1 MTAGERFL
9 AVRLPYRL
17 TQGGTNYMGNLI
29 SISNDTS
36 LKKLVALGNKL
47 EEVLQEQFGIYGPTV
62 YWQLLDEEL
71 MMQILI
77 RIENSHI
84 LLGKVD
90 FSSDVSDE
98 KAKEYSLRLY
108 SSLPE
113 ETFRYS
119 KERLS
124 EWSIIEKNVADY
136 VFKEIEGNIWISGE
150 IQEEA

>member
-1 MTAGERFL
+1 
-9 AVRLPYRL
+9 
-17 TQGGTNYMGNLI
+17 MGNLI
-29 SISNDTS
+29 SIPNDTS

-71 MMQILI
+71 IMQILI

-98 KAKEYSLRLY
+98 KAKEYSLRFY

-124 EWSIIEKNVADY
+124 EWSIIEKGVADF
-136 VFKEIEGNIWISGE
+136 VIKEIGSETCVKGSFVGLL
-150 IQEEA
+150 

>member
-1 MTAGERFL
+1 
-9 AVRLPYRL
+9 
-17 TQGGTNYMGNLI
+17 MGNLI
-29 SISNDTS
+29 SIPNDTS

-47 EEVLQEQFGIYGPTV
+47 EEVLQEQFGIFDPTV

-98 KAKEYSLRLY
+98 NAKEYSFRFY

-119 KERLS
+119 KERLL
-124 EWSIIEKNVADY
+124 EWSKIEKNVADY
-136 VFKEIEGNIWISGE
+136 VLKEIGE
-150 IQEEA
+150 VKLV

>member
-1 MTAGERFL
+1 MTAGERLF
-9 AVRLPYRL
+9 AIRLLYRK
-17 TQGGTNYMGNLI
+17 TQGGTKYMDNI
-29 SISNDTS
+29 ICIPNDTS
-36 LKKLVALGNKL
+36 IKKLVALGNKL
-47 EEVLQEQFGIYGPTV
+47 EEVLQEQFGIYDPTV

-77 RIENSHI
+77 RVENSHI

-98 KAKEYSLRLY
+98 NAKEYSLRFY

-124 EWSIIEKNVADY
+124 EWSIIERNVADY
-136 VFKEIEGNIWISGE
+136 VFQEIGCQSLL
-150 IQEEA
+150 EEKFLLC

>member
-1 MTAGERFL
+1 MD
-9 AVRLPYRL
+9 
-17 TQGGTNYMGNLI
+17 NLI
-29 SISNDTS
+29 CIPKDTS
-36 LKKLVALGNKL
+36 LRMLSTLARKL
-47 EEVLQEQFGIYGPTV
+47 EKALQAQFGIYDPTV

-77 RIENSHI
+77 RVENSHI

-98 KAKEYSLRLY
+98 NAKEYSLRFY

-136 VFKEIEGNIWISGE
+136 VFKEIEGDIWISGE

>member
-1 MTAGERFL
+1 
-9 AVRLPYRL
+9 
-17 TQGGTNYMGNLI
+17 MGNLI
-29 SISNDTS
+29 SIPNDTS

-84 LLGKVD
+84 LFGKVD
-90 FSSDVSDE
+90 FSSDLLDE
-98 KAKEYSLRLY
+98 NAKEYSLRFY

-113 ETFRYS
+113 ETLRYS

-124 EWSIIEKNVADY
+124 EWSIIEKGVADF
-136 VFKEIEGNIWISGE
+136 VLKEIGE
-150 IQEEA
+150 VKLV

>member
-1 MTAGERFL
+1 MD
-9 AVRLPYRL
+9 
-17 TQGGTNYMGNLI
+17 NLI
-29 SISNDTS
+29 CIPKDTS
-36 LKKLVALGNKL
+36 LRMLSTLARKL
-47 EEVLQEQFGIYGPTV
+47 EKALQAQFGIYDPTV

-71 MMQILI
+71 IMQILI

-98 KAKEYSLRLY
+98 NAKEYSLRFY

-124 EWSIIEKNVADY
+124 EWSIIEKNVAEY
-136 VFKEIEGNIWISGE
+136 VFKKIEGDIWISGE

>member
-1 MTAGERFL
+1 
-9 AVRLPYRL
+9 
-17 TQGGTNYMGNLI
+17 MGNLI
-29 SISNDTS
+29 SIPNDTS

-84 LLGKVD
+84 LFGKVD

-98 KAKEYSLRLY
+98 NAKEYSLRFY

-113 ETFRYS
+113 EMFRYS
-119 KERLS
+119 KERLL
-124 EWSIIEKNVADY
+124 EWSKIEKNVADY
-136 VFKEIEGNIWISGE
+136 VIKEIEGDIWIF
-150 IQEEA
+150 

>member
-1 MTAGERFL
+1 
-9 AVRLPYRL
+9 
-17 TQGGTNYMGNLI
+17 MGNLI
-29 SISNDTS
+29 SIPNDTS

-77 RIENSHI
+77 RIENSGI
-84 LLGKVD
+84 LFGKIG
-90 FSSDVSDE
+90 FLSDVSDE
-98 KAKEYSLRLY
+98 NAKEYSLRFY

-124 EWSIIEKNVADY
+124 EWSIIEKGVADF
-136 VFKEIEGNIWISGE
+136 VLKEIGE
-150 IQEEA
+150 VKLV

>member
-1 MTAGERFL
+1 
-9 AVRLPYRL
+9 
-17 TQGGTNYMGNLI
+17 MGNLI
-29 SISNDTS
+29 SIPNDTP
-36 LKKLVALGNKL
+36 LKTLVALGNKL

-77 RIENSHI
+77 RIEKSHN
-84 LLGKVD
+84 LFGKVD

-98 KAKEYSLRLY
+98 NAKEYSLRFY

-124 EWSIIEKNVADY
+124 EWSIIEKNVAEY
-136 VFKEIEGNIWISGE
+136 VFKKIEGDIWISGE

>member
-1 MTAGERFL
+1 
-9 AVRLPYRL
+9 
-17 TQGGTNYMGNLI
+17 MGNLI
-29 SISNDTS
+29 SIPNDTS
-36 LKKLVALGNKL
+36 LKTLVALGKKL
-47 EEVLQEQFGIYGPTV
+47 EEELQEQFGIYGPTV

-84 LLGKVD
+84 LFGKVD
-90 FSSDVSDE
+90 FSSDASDE
-98 KAKEYSLRLY
+98 NAKEYSLRFY

-119 KERLS
+119 KERLL

-136 VFKEIEGNIWISGE
+136 VIKEIEGDIWISGE

>member
-1 MTAGERFL
+1 MD
-9 AVRLPYRL
+9 
-17 TQGGTNYMGNLI
+17 NLI
-29 SISNDTS
+29 SIPNDTS
-36 LKKLVALGNKL
+36 LITLTALGKKL
-47 EEVLQEQFGIYGPTV
+47 EEMLQEQLGYYDPTV

-90 FSSDVSDE
+90 FSSDVTYE
-98 KAKEYSLRLY
+98 NAKEYSLRFY

-124 EWSIIEKNVADY
+124 EWSIIEKGVADF
-136 VFKEIEGNIWISGE
+136 VLKEIGE
-150 IQEEA
+150 VKLV

>member
-1 MTAGERFL
+1 M
-9 AVRLPYRL
+9 
-17 TQGGTNYMGNLI
+17 
-29 SISNDTS
+29 
-36 LKKLVALGNKL
+36 
-47 EEVLQEQFGIYGPTV
+47 LQEQFGIYGPTV

-90 FSSDVSDE
+90 FSSDVTYE
-98 KAKEYSLRLY
+98 NAKEYALRFY

-124 EWSIIEKNVADY
+124 EWSIIEKGVADF
-136 VFKEIEGNIWISGE
+136 VLKEIGE
-150 IQEEA
+150 VKLV

>member
-1 MTAGERFL
+1 
-9 AVRLPYRL
+9 
-17 TQGGTNYMGNLI
+17 MGNLI
-29 SISNDTS
+29 SIPNDTS
-36 LKKLVALGNKL
+36 LKKLVALGNKR

-84 LLGKVD
+84 LFGKVD
-90 FSSDVSDE
+90 FSSALLDE
-98 KAKEYSLRLY
+98 NAKEYSLRFY

-113 ETFRYS
+113 ETLRYS

-124 EWSIIEKNVADY
+124 EWSIIEKGVADF
-136 VFKEIEGNIWISGE
+136 VLKEIGE
-150 IQEEA
+150 VKLV

>member
-1 MTAGERFL
+1 
-9 AVRLPYRL
+9 
-17 TQGGTNYMGNLI
+17 MGNLI
-29 SISNDTS
+29 SIPNDTP
-36 LKKLVALGNKL
+36 LKTLVALGNKL

>member
-1 MTAGERFL
+1 MD
-9 AVRLPYRL
+9 
-17 TQGGTNYMGNLI
+17 NLI
-29 SISNDTS
+29 CIPKDTS
-36 LKKLVALGNKL
+36 LRMLSTLARKL
-47 EEVLQEQFGIYGPTV
+47 EKALQAQFGIYDPTV

-77 RIENSHI
+77 RVENSHI

-98 KAKEYSLRLY
+98 NAKEYSLRFY

-124 EWSIIEKNVADY
+124 EWSKIEINVAEY
-136 VFKEIEGNIWISGE
+136 VFKKIEGDIWISGE

>member
-1 MTAGERFL
+1 MENCICISKDISLRALEKER
-9 AVRLPYRL
+9 
-17 TQGGTNYMGNLI
+17 
-29 SISNDTS
+29 D
-36 LKKLVALGNKL
+36 KL
-47 EEVLQEQFGIYGPTV
+47 EKVLQEEFGSYNPSVCWQFID
-62 YWQLLDEEL
+62 DEL
-71 MMQILI
+71 TIQILI
-77 RIENSHI
+77 RVENSHI
-84 LLGKVD
+84 LFGRIV
-90 FSSDVSDE
+90 FSSDALEESTG
-98 KAKEYSLRLY
+98 KYTLRFY

>member
-1 MTAGERFL
+1 
-9 AVRLPYRL
+9 
-17 TQGGTNYMGNLI
+17 MGNLI
-29 SISNDTS
+29 SIPNDTS

-47 EEVLQEQFGIYGPTV
+47 EEVLQEQFGYYDPTV
-62 YWQLLDEEL
+62 CWQLLDEEL

-77 RIENSHI
+77 RIEKSHN
-84 LLGKVD
+84 LFGKVD

-98 KAKEYSLRLY
+98 NAKEYSLRFY

-119 KERLS
+119 KERLL

-136 VFKEIEGNIWISGE
+136 VIKEIEGDIWISGE

>member
-1 MTAGERFL
+1 MD
-9 AVRLPYRL
+9 
-17 TQGGTNYMGNLI
+17 NLI
-29 SISNDTS
+29 SIPNDTS

-98 KAKEYSLRLY
+98 NAKEYSLRFY

-119 KERLS
+119 KERLL

-136 VFKEIEGNIWISGE
+136 VFKEIEGDIWISGE

>member
-17 TQGGTNYMGNLI
+17 THGGTNYMGNFI
-29 SISNDTS
+29 SIPNDTP
-36 LKKLVALGNKL
+36 LKTLVALGNKL

-124 EWSIIEKNVADY
+124 EWSIIEKNVAEY
-136 VFKEIEGNIWISGE
+136 VFKKIEGDIWISGE

>member
-17 TQGGTNYMGNLI
+17 THGGTNYMGNFI
-29 SISNDTS
+29 SIPNDTP
-36 LKKLVALGNKL
+36 LKTLVALGNKL

-71 MMQILI
+71 IMQILI

-98 KAKEYSLRLY
+98 NAKEYSLRFY

-124 EWSIIEKNVADY
+124 EWSIIEKNVAEY
-136 VFKEIEGNIWISGE
+136 VFKKIEGDIWISGE

>member
-1 MTAGERFL
+1 
-9 AVRLPYRL
+9 
-17 TQGGTNYMGNLI
+17 MGNLI
-29 SISNDTS
+29 SIPNDTS

-84 LLGKVD
+84 LFGKVD
-90 FSSDVSDE
+90 FSSDASDE
-98 KAKEYSLRLY
+98 NAKEYSLRFY

-119 KERLS
+119 KERLL
-124 EWSIIEKNVADY
+124 EWSKIEKNVADY

>member
-1 MTAGERFL
+1 
-9 AVRLPYRL
+9 
-17 TQGGTNYMGNLI
+17 MGNLI
-29 SISNDTS
+29 SIQNDTP
-36 LKKLVALGNKL
+36 LKTLVALGNKL

>member
-1 MTAGERFL
+1 
-9 AVRLPYRL
+9 
-17 TQGGTNYMGNLI
+17 MGNLI

-119 KERLS
+119 KERLL
-124 EWSIIEKNVADY
+124 EWSKIEKNVADY
-136 VFKEIEGNIWISGE
+136 VIKEIEGDIWIF
-150 IQEEA
+150 

>member
-17 TQGGTNYMGNLI
+17 THGGTNYMGNLI
-29 SISNDTS
+29 SIPNDTP
-36 LKKLVALGNKL
+36 LKTLVALGNKL
-47 EEVLQEQFGIYGPTV
+47 EEVLQEQFGIYDPTV

-77 RIENSHI
+77 RIEKSHN
-84 LLGKVD
+84 LFGKVD

-98 KAKEYSLRLY
+98 NAKEHSLRFY

-113 ETFRYS
+113 EMFRYS
-119 KERLS
+119 KERLL
-124 EWSIIEKNVADY
+124 EWSKIEKNVADY
-136 VFKEIEGNIWISGE
+136 VIKEIEGDIWIF
-150 IQEEA
+150 

>member
-1 MTAGERFL
+1 
-9 AVRLPYRL
+9 
-17 TQGGTNYMGNLI
+17 MGNLI
-29 SISNDTS
+29 SIPNDTS

-98 KAKEYSLRLY
+98 KAKEYSLRFY

-119 KERLS
+119 KERLL

-136 VFKEIEGNIWISGE
+136 VFKEIEGDIWISGE